1 MNKIVFVILHYN
13 NIDDT
18 INCINSI
25 NRLKDDKIM
34 KKIIIVDNC
43 SPNKT
48 GEKLN
53 KLYKGKDY
61 INVILLDK
69 NYGFSYGNNIGYKY
83 ALKEKPDTIVVSNND
98 ILFEDSDFLIKYY
111 NLKNENNNFDIMS
124 PDIINLNDRHQNPLS
139 LELTTIGKARKN
151 VFVNTCYSILLSI
164 PILNRLIFKYK
175 QNHEKKWFD
184 DYYKNRDGMSFN
196 KNDFIPFGAI
206 IIFSNNWIRNETIAF
221 PSNTFMY
228 QEEEILYSY
237 IKKNKYRL
245 LFYDKMVVRHLEGRS
260 TNSINNEKIKVARFQ
275 AKTKA
280 KSLKE
285 YIRVIKEM
293 R

>member
-98 ILFEDSDFLIKYY
+98 IIFEDNDFLINYY

>member
-1 MNKIVFVILHYN
+1 MEPI
-13 NIDDT
+13 
-18 INCINSI
+18 
-25 NRLKDDKIM
+25 
-34 KKIIIVDNC
+34 
-43 SPNKT
+43 T
-48 GEKLN
+48 GEELN
-53 KLYKGKDY
+53 NLYKEKDY

-184 DYYKNRDGMSFN
+184 DYYKNREGMSFD

>member
-25 NRLKDDKIM
+25 NRLKDNKIM

-48 GEKLN
+48 GEELN
-53 KLYKGKDY
+53 NLYKEKDY

-98 ILFEDSDFLIKYY
+98 IIFEDNDFLINYY

-184 DYYKNRDGMSFN
+184 DYYKNREGMSFD